1 MGNNDKIIITGS
13 GNVAYYVY
21 KFASLLDYNIV
32 IIDNDEEMLTR
43 ERFPLAGELILGDII
58 ENISRYDITRDDSIV
73 IVTRRHEFDEAVLKT
88 VIYSPTRYIG
98 VLCNRHQVGNYFS
111 KLTAMGIA
119 DELIEKVHAPI
130 GLDLGGQRAA
140 EIALSVV
147 AEIQA
152 VKYNRPGGHM
162 LIKGRNSRN
171 EERDELF

>member
-1 MGNNDKIIITGS
+1 MERNDKIIITGS

-21 KFASLLDYNIV
+21 KFASLLEYNIV
-32 IIDNDEEMLTR
+32 MIDNDAEMLTR
-43 ERFPLAGELILGDII
+43 ERFPLAGELILGDIVEI
-58 ENISRYDITRDDSIV
+58 IRGYDITNEDSIV

-88 VIYSPTRYIG
+88 VIYSPARYIG
-98 VLCNRHQVGNYFS
+98 ALSNRRQVGSYFS

-152 VKYNRPGGHM
+152 VKYKRSGGFM
-162 LIKGRNSRN
+162 LIKGRHSEK